1 MNDDFWNLGNEE
13 TTPDA
18 DDMVSESGHEST
30 DTSLPVKHE
39 VTAQDR
45 AEVSSTVSDFSDL
58 KMVLSDLP
66 QDVVDNMPTI
76 QNRINAYL
84 TYFSAM
90 NLARLPK
97 LMQFINAAEELMFNP
112 KDLLHM
118 DYDQM
123 SSIYKSAKYSASEVL
138 ETSRKVTQTIQQE
151 SDKKTD
157 VLYNMLTSLSPDT
170 VSRLLEMVEAEQKV
184 EKQKAAQIDIPDDG
198 GSCG

>member
-1 MNDDFWNLGNEE
+1 MNDDFWNLGNES
-13 TTPDA
+13 TQPCQ
-18 DDMVSESGHEST
+18 DDRVSDSGHESEGT
-30 DTSLPVKHE
+30 RLPVKHE
-39 VTAQDR
+39 VTAQDHT
-45 AEVSSTVSDFSDL
+45 EEPSTVSDFSDL

-90 NLARLPK
+90 NMARLPK

-138 ETSRKVTQTIQQE
+138 ETARKVTQTVQQE
-151 SDKKTD
+151 NDKKTD

-170 VSRLLEMVEAEQKV
+170 VTRLLEMVEAEQKV
-184 EKQKAAQIDIPDDG
+184 EKQKAAQIDMPDG
-198 GSCG
+198 G

>member
-1 MNDDFWNLGNEE
+1 MNDDFWNLGNEN
-13 TTPDA
+13 TQPCQDGR
-18 DDMVSESGHEST
+18 VSDSGHESE
-30 DTSLPVKHE
+30 DTRLPVKHE
-39 VTAQDR
+39 VTAQDHT
-45 AEVSSTVSDFSDL
+45 EEPSTVSDFSDL
-58 KMVLSDLP
+58 KMVLSVLP

-138 ETSRKVTQTIQQE
+138 ETARKVTQTVRQE
-151 SDKKTD
+151 NDKKTD

-184 EKQKAAQIDIPDDG
+184 EKQKAAQIDMPDG
-198 GSCG
+198 G

>member
-1 MNDDFWNLGNEE
+1 MNDDFWNLGNES
-13 TTPDA
+13 TQPCQ
-18 DDMVSESGHEST
+18 DDRVSDSGHESE
-30 DTSLPVKHE
+30 DTRLPVKHE
-39 VTAQDR
+39 VTVQDHT
-45 AEVSSTVSDFSDL
+45 EETSTVSDFSDL

-138 ETSRKVTQTIQQE
+138 ETARKVTQTVQQE
-151 SDKKTD
+151 NDKKTD

-170 VSRLLEMVEAEQKV
+170 VSRLLEMVEAEQKM
-184 EKQKAAQIDIPDDG
+184 EKQKAAQIDIGNDDE
-198 GSCG
+198 

>member
-13 TTPDA
+13 TVPSSDEV
-18 DDMVSESGHEST
+18 VSESGKESAGMN
-30 DTSLPVKHE
+30 LPVKHE
-39 VTAQDR
+39 VTAQDPS
-45 AEVSSTVSDFSDL
+45 EKSSTVSDFSDL

-138 ETSRKVTQTIQQE
+138 ETARKVTQTIQQE
-151 SDKKTD
+151 NDKKTD

-170 VSRLLEMVEAEQKV
+170 VTRLLEMVEAEQKV
-184 EKQKAAQIDIPDDG
+184 EKQKAAQIDIGND
-198 GSCG
+198 SE

>member
-1 MNDDFWNLGNEE
+1 MNDDFWNLGNES
-13 TTPDA
+13 TQPCQ
-18 DDMVSESGHEST
+18 DDRVSDSGHESENT
-30 DTSLPVKHE
+30 RLPVKHE
-39 VTAQDR
+39 VTAQDHT
-45 AEVSSTVSDFSDL
+45 EEPSTVSDFSDL

-138 ETSRKVTQTIQQE
+138 ETARKVTQTVQQE
-151 SDKKTD
+151 NDKKTD

-170 VSRLLEMVEAEQKV
+170 VSRLLEMVEAEQKA
-184 EKQKAAQIDIPDDG
+184 EKQKAAQIDIGNDDE
-198 GSCG
+198 

>member
-1 MNDDFWNLGNEE
+1 MDNDFWNLGNES
-13 TTPDA
+13 TQPCQ
-18 DDMVSESGHEST
+18 DDRVSDSGHESE
-30 DTSLPVKHE
+30 DTRLPVKHE
-39 VTAQDR
+39 VTAQDHT
-45 AEVSSTVSDFSDL
+45 EETSTVSDFSDL

-138 ETSRKVTQTIQQE
+138 ETARKVTQTVQQE
-151 SDKKTD
+151 NDKKTD

-170 VSRLLEMVEAEQKV
+170 VTRLLEMVEAEQKV
-184 EKQKAAQIDIPDDG
+184 EKQKAAQIDIGNDDE
-198 GSCG
+198 

>member
-13 TTPDA
+13 TVPSSDE
-18 DDMVSESGHEST
+18 MVSESGKESSES
-30 DTSLPVKHE
+30 SLAVKDE
-39 VTAQDR
+39 VTEQDHS
-45 AEVSSTVSDFSDL
+45 EKSSTVSDFSDL

-138 ETSRKVTQTIQQE
+138 ETARKVTQTVQQE
-151 SDKKTD
+151 NDKKTD

-170 VSRLLEMVEAEQKV
+170 VTRLLEMVEAEQKV
-184 EKQKAAQIDIPDDG
+184 EKQKAAQIDIGNDDE
-198 GSCG
+198 

>member
-1 MNDDFWNLGNEE
+1 MNDDFWNLGNEN
-13 TTPDA
+13 TQPCQ
-18 DDMVSESGHEST
+18 DDRVSDSGHESE
-30 DTSLPVKHE
+30 DTRLPVKHE
-39 VTAQDR
+39 VTAQDHT
-45 AEVSSTVSDFSDL
+45 EKSSTVSDFSDL
-58 KMVLSDLP
+58 KTVLSDLP

-138 ETSRKVTQTIQQE
+138 ETARKVTQTVQQE
-151 SDKKTD
+151 NDKKTD

-184 EKQKAAQIDIPDDG
+184 EKQKASQINIGNDDD
-198 GSCG
+198 

>member
-1 MNDDFWNLGNEE
+1 MNDDFWNLGNES
-13 TTPDA
+13 TQPCQ
-18 DDMVSESGHEST
+18 DDKVSDSGHESE
-30 DTSLPVKHE
+30 DTRLQVKHE
-39 VTAQDR
+39 VTAQDHT
-45 AEVSSTVSDFSDL
+45 EEPSTVSDFSDL

-138 ETSRKVTQTIQQE
+138 ETARKVTQTVQQE
-151 SDKKTD
+151 NDKKTD

-184 EKQKAAQIDIPDDG
+184 EKQKAAQIDMPDG
-198 GSCG
+198 G

>member
-1 MNDDFWNLGNEE
+1 MDNDFWNLGNEE
-13 TTPDA
+13 TVPSSDEV
-18 DDMVSESGHEST
+18 VSESGKES
-30 DTSLPVKHE
+30 SESGLAVKHE
-39 VTAQDR
+39 VTAQDHP
-45 AEVSSTVSDFSDL
+45 EEPSTVSDFSDL

-138 ETSRKVTQTIQQE
+138 ETARKVTQTVQQE
-151 SDKKTD
+151 NDKKTD

-184 EKQKAAQIDIPDDG
+184 EKQKAAQIDMPDG
-198 GSCG
+198 G

>member
-1 MNDDFWNLGNEE
+1 MNDDFWNLGNES
-13 TTPDA
+13 TQPCQ
-18 DDMVSESGHEST
+18 DDMVSDSGHEPEGT
-30 DTSLPVKHE
+30 RLPVKHE
-39 VTAQDR
+39 VTAQDHT
-45 AEVSSTVSDFSDL
+45 EEPSTVSDFSDL

-90 NLARLPK
+90 NMARLPK

-138 ETSRKVTQTIQQE
+138 ETARKVTQTVQQE
-151 SDKKTD
+151 NDKKTD

-170 VSRLLEMVEAEQKV
+170 VTRLLEMVEAEQKV
-184 EKQKAAQIDIPDDG
+184 EKQKAAQIDIGNDG
-198 GSCG
+198 E

>member
-1 MNDDFWNLGNEE
+1 MNDDFWNLGNES
-13 TTPDA
+13 TQPCQ
-18 DDMVSESGHEST
+18 DDRVSDSGHESEGT
-30 DTSLPVKHE
+30 RLPVKHE
-39 VTAQDR
+39 VTAQDHT
-45 AEVSSTVSDFSDL
+45 EEPSTVSDFSDL

-76 QNRINAYL
+76 HYRINAYL

-90 NLARLPK
+90 NMARLPK

-138 ETSRKVTQTIQQE
+138 ETARKVTQTVQQE
-151 SDKKTD
+151 NDKKTD

-170 VSRLLEMVEAEQKV
+170 VTRLLEMVEAEQKV
-184 EKQKAAQIDIPDDG
+184 EKQKAAQIDISNDAE
-198 GSCG
+198 

>member
-1 MNDDFWNLGNEE
+1 MDNDFWNLGNEE
-13 TTPDA
+13 T
-18 DDMVSESGHEST
+18 VSSSGDVVSDSSKESVES
-30 DTSLPVKHE
+30 SLAVKNE
-39 VTAQDR
+39 VTEKEPSER
-45 AEVSSTVSDFSDL
+45 SSDVSDFSDL

-138 ETSRKVTQTIQQE
+138 ETARKVTQTVQQE
-151 SDKKTD
+151 NDKKTD

-170 VSRLLEMVEAEQKV
+170 VSRLLEMVEAEQKF
-184 EKQKAAQIDIPDDG
+184 EKQKAAQIDIPDG
-198 GSCG
+198 L

>member
-1 MNDDFWNLGNEE
+1 MNDDFWNLGNES
-13 TTPDA
+13 TQPCQ
-18 DDMVSESGHEST
+18 DDRVSDSGHESENT
-30 DTSLPVKHE
+30 RLPVKHE
-39 VTAQDR
+39 VTAQDHT
-45 AEVSSTVSDFSDL
+45 EETSTVSDFSDL

-138 ETSRKVTQTIQQE
+138 ETARKVTQTVQQE
-151 SDKKTD
+151 NDKKTD

-170 VSRLLEMVEAEQKV
+170 VTRLLEMVEAEQKV
-184 EKQKAAQIDIPDDG
+184 EKQKAAQIDIGNDDE
-198 GSCG
+198 

>member
-1 MNDDFWNLGNEE
+1 MNDDFWNLGNES
-13 TTPDA
+13 TQPCQ
-18 DDMVSESGHEST
+18 DDRVSDSGHESEGT
-30 DTSLPVKHE
+30 RLLVKHE
-39 VTAQDR
+39 VTAQDHT
-45 AEVSSTVSDFSDL
+45 EKSSTVSDFSDL

-90 NLARLPK
+90 NMARLPK

-138 ETSRKVTQTIQQE
+138 ETARKVTQTVQQE
-151 SDKKTD
+151 NDKKTD

-170 VSRLLEMVEAEQKV
+170 VTRLLEMVEAEQKV
-184 EKQKAAQIDIPDDG
+184 EKQKAAQIDMPDG
-198 GSCG
+198 G

>member
-13 TTPDA
+13 TVPSSDE
-18 DDMVSESGHEST
+18 MVSESGKESSES
-30 DTSLPVKHE
+30 SLAVKNE
-39 VTAQDR
+39 VTVQDHT
-45 AEVSSTVSDFSDL
+45 EKSSTVSDFSDL

-90 NLARLPK
+90 NMARLPK

-138 ETSRKVTQTIQQE
+138 ETARKVTQTVQQE
-151 SDKKTD
+151 NDKKTD

-170 VSRLLEMVEAEQKV
+170 VTRLLEMVEAEQKV
-184 EKQKAAQIDIPDDG
+184 EKQKAAQIDIGNDDE
-198 GSCG
+198 

>member
-13 TTPDA
+13 TVQSSDEV
-18 DDMVSESGHEST
+18 VSESGEES
-30 DTSLPVKHE
+30 SESGLAVQNE

-45 AEVSSTVSDFSDL
+45 TEEPSTVSDFSDL

-138 ETSRKVTQTIQQE
+138 ETARKVTQTVQQE
-151 SDKKTD
+151 NDKKTD

-184 EKQKAAQIDIPDDG
+184 EKQKAAQIDMPDG
-198 GSCG
+198 G

>member
-13 TTPDA
+13 TVPSSDEV
-18 DDMVSESGHEST
+18 VSESGEES
-30 DTSLPVKHE
+30 SESGLAVKHE
-39 VTAQDR
+39 VTEQDHT
-45 AEVSSTVSDFSDL
+45 EEPSTVSDFSDL

-138 ETSRKVTQTIQQE
+138 ETARKVTQTVQQE
-151 SDKKTD
+151 NDKKTD

-184 EKQKAAQIDIPDDG
+184 EKQKAAQIDIGNDG
-198 GSCG
+198 G

>member
-13 TTPDA
+13 TVSSSDEV
-18 DDMVSESGHEST
+18 VSESGQESAES
-30 DTSLPVKHE
+30 SLAVKNE
-39 VTAQDR
+39 VTDQEPSER
-45 AEVSSTVSDFSDL
+45 SSDVSDFSDL

-138 ETSRKVTQTIQQE
+138 ETARKVTQTVQQE
-151 SDKKTD
+151 NDKKTD

-184 EKQKAAQIDIPDDG
+184 EKQKAAQIDIGNDG
-198 GSCG
+198 E

>member
-1 MNDDFWNLGNEE
+1 MNDDFWNLGNES
-13 TTPDA
+13 TQPCQ
-18 DDMVSESGHEST
+18 DDRVSDSGHESENT
-30 DTSLPVKHE
+30 RLPVKHE
-39 VTAQDR
+39 VAAQDHT
-45 AEVSSTVSDFSDL
+45 EETSTVSDFSDL

-123 SSIYKSAKYSASEVL
+123 SNIYKSAKYSASEVL
-138 ETSRKVTQTIQQE
+138 ETARKVTQTVQQE
-151 SDKKTD
+151 NDKKTD

-170 VSRLLEMVEAEQKV
+170 VSRLLEMVESEQKV
-184 EKQKAAQIDIPDDG
+184 EKQKAAQIDIGNDDE
-198 GSCG
+198 

>member
-1 MNDDFWNLGNEE
+1 MNDDFWNLGNEN
-13 TTPDA
+13 TQPCQ
-18 DDMVSESGHEST
+18 DDRVSDSGHESE
-30 DTSLPVKHE
+30 DTRLPVKNE
-39 VTAQDR
+39 VTAQDHT
-45 AEVSSTVSDFSDL
+45 EKSSTVSDFSDL

-90 NLARLPK
+90 NMARLPK

-138 ETSRKVTQTIQQE
+138 ETARKVTQTVQQE
-151 SDKKTD
+151 NDKKTD

-170 VSRLLEMVEAEQKV
+170 VTRLLEMVEAEQKV
-184 EKQKAAQIDIPDDG
+184 EKQKAAQIDIGNDG
-198 GSCG
+198 E

>member
-1 MNDDFWNLGNEE
+1 MDNDFWNLGNEE
-13 TTPDA
+13 TVSSS
-18 DDMVSESGHEST
+18 DDVVSDSSKESVES
-30 DTSLPVKHE
+30 SLAVKNE
-39 VTAQDR
+39 VTEKEPSER
-45 AEVSSTVSDFSDL
+45 SSDVSDFSDL

-138 ETSRKVTQTIQQE
+138 ETARKVTQTVQQE
-151 SDKKTD
+151 NDKKTD

-184 EKQKAAQIDIPDDG
+184 EKQKAAQIDIPDG
-198 GSCG
+198 L

>member
-13 TTPDA
+13 TVPSSDEV
-18 DDMVSESGHEST
+18 VSESGHESA
-30 DTSLPVKHE
+30 DLNLPVKNE
-39 VTAQDR
+39 VTAQDHT
-45 AEVSSTVSDFSDL
+45 EKSSTVSDFSDL

-90 NLARLPK
+90 NMARLPK

-138 ETSRKVTQTIQQE
+138 ETARKVTQTVQQE
-151 SDKKTD
+151 NDKKTD

-170 VSRLLEMVEAEQKV
+170 VTRLLEMVEAEQKV
-184 EKQKAAQIDIPDDG
+184 EKQKAAQIDIGNDDE
-198 GSCG
+198 

>member
-13 TTPDA
+13 TSPDSS
-18 DDMVSESGHEST
+18 DRGSESGKESE
-30 DTSLPVKHE
+30 DTSLPVKPE
-39 VTAQDR
+39 CTAQSPSEEYS
-45 AEVSSTVSDFSDL
+45 ASSDFSDL
-58 KMVLSDLP
+58 GMVLSDLP

-97 LMQFINAAEELMFNP
+97 LMKFINAAEELMFNP

-138 ETSRKVTQTIQQE
+138 ESSRKVSQTVQQE
-151 SDKKTD
+151 NDKKTD

-184 EKQKAAQIDIPDDG
+184 EKQKAAQIDMPDG
-198 GSCG
+198 G

>member
-1 MNDDFWNLGNEE
+1 MNDDFWNLGNEN
-13 TTPDA
+13 TQPCQ
-18 DDMVSESGHEST
+18 DDRVSDSCHESE
-30 DTSLPVKHE
+30 DTRLPVKHE
-39 VTAQDR
+39 VTAQDHT
-45 AEVSSTVSDFSDL
+45 EKSSTVSDFSDL
-58 KMVLSDLP
+58 KTVLSDLP

-138 ETSRKVTQTIQQE
+138 ETARKVTQTVQQE
-151 SDKKTD
+151 NDKKTD

-184 EKQKAAQIDIPDDG
+184 EKQKAAQINIGNDDD
-198 GSCG
+198 

>member
-1 MNDDFWNLGNEE
+1 MNDDFWNLGNES
-13 TTPDA
+13 TQPCQ
-18 DDMVSESGHEST
+18 DDRVSDSGHESENT
-30 DTSLPVKHE
+30 RLPVKHE
-39 VTAQDR
+39 VTAQDHT
-45 AEVSSTVSDFSDL
+45 EEPSTVSDFSDL

-123 SSIYKSAKYSASEVL
+123 SNIYKSAKYSASEVL
-138 ETSRKVTQTIQQE
+138 ETARKVTQTVQQE
-151 SDKKTD
+151 NDKKTD

-170 VSRLLEMVEAEQKV
+170 VSRLLEMVESEQKV
-184 EKQKAAQIDIPDDG
+184 EKQKAAQIDIGNDDE
-198 GSCG
+198 

>member
-13 TTPDA
+13 TVSSSDEV
-18 DDMVSESGHEST
+18 VSESGKESAE
-30 DTSLPVKHE
+30 SNLAVKNE
-39 VTAQDR
+39 VTAKDHT
-45 AEVSSTVSDFSDL
+45 EEPSTVSDFSDL

-138 ETSRKVTQTIQQE
+138 ETARKVTQTVQQE
-151 SDKKTD
+151 NDKKTD

-170 VSRLLEMVEAEQKV
+170 VTRLLEMVEAEQKV
-184 EKQKAAQIDIPDDG
+184 EKQKAAQIGTPDG
-198 GSCG
+198 R

>member
-1 MNDDFWNLGNEE
+1 MNDDFWNLGNES
-13 TTPDA
+13 TQPCQ
-18 DDMVSESGHEST
+18 DDRVSDSGHESE
-30 DTSLPVKHE
+30 DTRLPVKHE
-39 VTAQDR
+39 VTAQDHT
-45 AEVSSTVSDFSDL
+45 EETSTVSDFSDL

-138 ETSRKVTQTIQQE
+138 ETARKVTQTVQQE
-151 SDKKTD
+151 NDKKTD

-170 VSRLLEMVEAEQKV
+170 VTRLLEMVEAEQKM
-184 EKQKAAQIDIPDDG
+184 EKQKAAQIDIGNDDE
-198 GSCG
+198 

>member
-1 MNDDFWNLGNEE
+1 MNDDFWNLGNES
-13 TTPDA
+13 TQPCQ
-18 DDMVSESGHEST
+18 DDRVSDSGHESEGT
-30 DTSLPVKHE
+30 RLLVKHE
-39 VTAQDR
+39 VTAQDHS
-45 AEVSSTVSDFSDL
+45 EKSSTVSDFSDL

-90 NLARLPK
+90 NMARLPK

-138 ETSRKVTQTIQQE
+138 ETARKVTQTVQQE
-151 SDKKTD
+151 NDKKTD

-170 VSRLLEMVEAEQKV
+170 VTRLLEMVEAEQKV
-184 EKQKAAQIDIPDDG
+184 EKQKAAQIDIGND
-198 GSCG
+198 SE

>member
-13 TTPDA
+13 TVPSSDE
-18 DDMVSESGHEST
+18 MVSESGKESSES
-30 DTSLPVKHE
+30 SLAVQNE
-39 VTAQDR
+39 VTAQDNT
-45 AEVSSTVSDFSDL
+45 EKSSTVSDFSDL

-90 NLARLPK
+90 NMARLPK

-138 ETSRKVTQTIQQE
+138 ETARKVTQTVQQE
-151 SDKKTD
+151 NDKKTD

-184 EKQKAAQIDIPDDG
+184 EKQKAAQIDMPDG
-198 GSCG
+198 G

>member
-1 MNDDFWNLGNEE
+1 MNDDFWNLGNEN
-13 TTPDA
+13 TQPCQ
-18 DDMVSESGHEST
+18 DDRVSDSGHESE
-30 DTSLPVKHE
+30 DTRLPVKHE
-39 VTAQDR
+39 VTEQDHT
-45 AEVSSTVSDFSDL
+45 EKSSTVSDFSDL
-58 KMVLSDLP
+58 KTVLSDLP

-138 ETSRKVTQTIQQE
+138 ETARKVTQTVQQE
-151 SDKKTD
+151 NDKKTD

-184 EKQKAAQIDIPDDG
+184 EKQKAAQIDVGNDDD
-198 GSCG
+198 

>member
-1 MNDDFWNLGNEE
+1 MNDDFWNLGNES
-13 TTPDA
+13 TQPCQ
-18 DDMVSESGHEST
+18 DDRVSDSGHESEGT
-30 DTSLPVKHE
+30 RLPVKHE
-39 VTAQDR
+39 VTAQDHT
-45 AEVSSTVSDFSDL
+45 EEPSTVSDFSDL

-90 NLARLPK
+90 NMARLPK

-138 ETSRKVTQTIQQE
+138 ETARKVTQTVQQE
-151 SDKKTD
+151 NDKKTD

-170 VSRLLEMVEAEQKV
+170 VTRLLEMVEAEQKV
-184 EKQKAAQIDIPDDG
+184 EKQKAAQIDISNDAE
-198 GSCG
+198 

>member
-1 MNDDFWNLGNEE
+1 MNDDFWNLGNES
-13 TTPDA
+13 TQPCQ
-18 DDMVSESGHEST
+18 DDRVSDSGHESENT
-30 DTSLPVKHE
+30 RLPVKHE
-39 VTAQDR
+39 VTAQDHT
-45 AEVSSTVSDFSDL
+45 EETSTVSDFSDL

-138 ETSRKVTQTIQQE
+138 ETARKVTQTVQQE
-151 SDKKTD
+151 NDKKTD

-170 VSRLLEMVEAEQKV
+170 VSRLLEMVEAEQKM
-184 EKQKAAQIDIPDDG
+184 EKQKAAQIDIGNDDE
-198 GSCG
+198 